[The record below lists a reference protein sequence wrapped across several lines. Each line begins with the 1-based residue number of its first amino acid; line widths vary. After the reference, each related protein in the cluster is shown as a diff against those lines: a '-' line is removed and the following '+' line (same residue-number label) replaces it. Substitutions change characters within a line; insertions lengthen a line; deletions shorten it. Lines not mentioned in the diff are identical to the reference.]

1 MFTAEFGLPRL
12 LRTLDY
18 DYKNMKKGFVNSVA
32 LTGSKNDHESKY
44 GIIKH
49 DESGQVFTEVSC
61 PGGPMTLDW
70 VWKTTGDSGEA
81 AHFRSSDPGCSSLVN
96 MAIRSAVTHSFNI
109 TAESLQGLPGE
120 IAHLLWERL
129 VALYALLNFD
139 SEMART
145 QY

>member
-1 MFTAEFGLPRL
+1 MQDFDCG
-12 LRTLDY
+12 
-18 DYKNMKKGFVNSVA
+18 NMKKGFSNSVA
-32 LTGSKNDHESKY
+32 LAGSKNYHESKY

-70 VWKTTGDSGEA
+70 VRETKGSSSEA
-81 AHFRSSDPGCSSLVN
+81 AHFRSSGQGCASLVD

-109 TAESLQGLPGE
+109 TTESLQGLPWE
-120 IAHLLWERL
+120 VAHLLWERL
-129 VALYALLNFD
+129 VALYALHNID
-139 SEMART
+139 PVMARI